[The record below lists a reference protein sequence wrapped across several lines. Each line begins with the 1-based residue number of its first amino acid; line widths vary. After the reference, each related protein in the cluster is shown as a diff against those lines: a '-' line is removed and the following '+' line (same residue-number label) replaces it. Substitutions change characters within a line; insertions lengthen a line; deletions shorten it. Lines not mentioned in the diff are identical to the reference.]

1 MKADVN
7 GRNQEA
13 VQSVLHEIIS
23 RKNQQYILLTP
34 SLHDNIESE
43 KAARMFYRRIISQKK
58 QQYESMFIYHQR
70 FYSVVRLTFNDLM
83 VHSYLV

>member
-43 KAARMFYRRIISQKK
+43 KATRMFYRRII
-58 QQYESMFIYHQR
+58 
-70 FYSVVRLTFNDLM
+70 
-83 VHSYLV
+83 